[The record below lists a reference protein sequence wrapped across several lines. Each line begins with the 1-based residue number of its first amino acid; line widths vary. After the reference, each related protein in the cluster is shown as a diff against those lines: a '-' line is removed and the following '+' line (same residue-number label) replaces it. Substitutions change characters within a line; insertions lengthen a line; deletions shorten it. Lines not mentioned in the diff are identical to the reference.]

1 MNKLRNKTT
10 WELLIITA
18 ISLFMLI
25 LFPSLL
31 TMAPEKIDQI
41 KPSLTDNPLDNNQ
54 LPKNPTDTGTH
65 PVNSSPAST
74 NISDKK

>member
-10 WELLIITA
+10 WELITITA

-31 TMAPEKIDQI
+31 TMVPEKIDQI

-54 LPKNPTDTGTH
+54 LPTMPTDTGTH